1 LCDVGDLASAA
12 ADSGDTRKL
21 QQHVLCVHRLKT
33 AVPAAMFA
41 RAGALLGG
49 GSEQQIEA
57 VGRFFEAIGL
67 AFQIIDDVLNV
78 SGFERDLKERGE
90 DVRTG
95 KVTLPIV
102 KALTRLEPQRRRWLW
117 RTLSG
122 GCDDNAVAEVCEVL
136 AECGALA
143 ECRALAERLVEDAWR
158 DLDSAVE
165 DSQFK
170 LMFRAFGW
178 YVLERQY

>member
-1 LCDVGDLASAA
+1 
-12 ADSGDTRKL
+12 
-21 QQHVLCVHRLKT
+21 
-33 AVPAAMFA
+33 M
-41 RAGALLGG
+41 
-49 GSEQQIEA
+49 
-57 VGRFFEAIGL
+57 
-67 AFQIIDDVLNV
+67 
-78 SGFERDLKERGE
+78 
-90 DVRTG
+90 RTG

-102 KALTRLEPQRRRWLW
+102 EALTRLDPARRLWLW

-122 GCDDNAVAEVCEVL
+122 GCDDNEVQEVCNTL

-143 ECRALAERLVEDAWR
+143 ECRTLAHRLVEDAWHE
-158 DLDSAVE
+158 LDGAVE